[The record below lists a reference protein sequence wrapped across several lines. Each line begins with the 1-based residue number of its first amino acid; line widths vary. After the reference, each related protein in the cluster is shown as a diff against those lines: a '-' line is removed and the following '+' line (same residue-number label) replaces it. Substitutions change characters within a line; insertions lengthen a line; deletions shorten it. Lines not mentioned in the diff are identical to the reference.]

1 MKIINNTPTSLT
13 FVQFES
19 EDEQIFISEMVND
32 LGFTNVIVTEDGF
45 FCLTTEVFEIMEIFK
60 ESAAEMVDWA
70 WSSNSNP
77 LYWSYEK

>member
-32 LGFTNVIVTEDGF
+32 LGFTNVILTKDGF
-45 FCLTTEVFEIMEIFK
+45 FCLTTEVFEIMEMFK
-60 ESAAEMVDWA
+60 ESASEMVD
-70 WSSNSNP
+70 
-77 LYWSYEK
+77 

>member
-1 MKIINNTPTSLT
+1 MILEGPFKELYTVRMKIINNTPTSLT

-60 ESAAEMVDWA
+60 ESAAEMVD
-70 WSSNSNP
+70 
-77 LYWSYEK
+77 

>member
-1 MKIINNTPTSLT
+1 MILEGSFKELYTVRMKIINNTPTSLT

-60 ESAAEMVDWA
+60 ESAAEMVD
-70 WSSNSNP
+70 
-77 LYWSYEK
+77 

>member
-60 ESAAEMVDWA
+60 ESAAEMVD
-70 WSSNSNP
+70 
-77 LYWSYEK
+77 